1 MAQGESVGDLVINL
15 SADDAQFQERAAWVK
30 KRLREIGE
38 SEDSTGEKVRQMSAR
53 QSAALKSLLESIDPA
68 IRKTNQLDRQYAELV
83 DHLNAG
89 RLTQSQFSHFS
100 GMLDDA
106 RRGMDS
112 LGESTK
118 STTIV
123 AEKALTGQA
132 RLAQRAGISVGQYT
146 AAMRM
151 LPAQM
156 TDVATQLAGG
166 QSPWL
171 ILLQQGGQVK
181 DSFGGL
187 RETIT
192 ALGGVLSPL
201 RLLVGGAAAGL
212 ATLAMTAMQA
222 DEENRSLYRALVMT
236 GGASADASTK
246 LWKLADDISI
256 HTKTGTASAVD
267 TLARLASTGRYTATQ
282 LQLVAETSQQWTH
295 VMGDGA
301 DKIESA
307 FSEIGKSPVQAL
319 ASLNQQYNFLSVA
332 QLKNIAH
339 LEATKGKQAA
349 VTAAMILFADTMK
362 SRMQQVAGAATPVEG
377 MWDNVKKWTKD
388 AWSWVGEHTLGALNL
403 ITDVVAG
410 TVEQVQL
417 LLKQGDMLIA
427 KFADSAYENTKK
439 IPGMR
444 LLFGDLSSDNKKFIA
459 QTESEITALQKSIA
473 ERDAH
478 IRQGEMGYVER
489 VRSRRV
495 ETGPGQQDAVSDAAK
510 KIEEARRKKD
520 QPGANAGERAMDSA
534 QADLMALRAQ
544 LKVLQQHAGMNDTI
558 SQQRKEL
565 WATEAKFQVL
575 EESALHRKLSAQE
588 KSLLSSKA
596 QVLQLARQKA
606 LIGDQIAHQ
615 EHLNKLTDS
624 MSALRA
630 RLLTRIAAD
639 KRNQSLSTRE
649 RQRLAERTQLEMDFT
664 RGGGDKNDLTS
675 KATQDYL
682 RNLDLIDEKYRTLS
696 ASQEDWL
703 AGASHSLQD
712 WCDNAS
718 SLSQQAGQVMTQSLS
733 GAVTGITDVLNG
745 NKSSWRSWS
754 VMVLKMIEKII
765 VQLMVARAL
774 KAAVD
779 GMAGSS
785 MKWMSSLGASLGGAS
800 AGSTSVLSGAA
811 SGMVASAPVVLALTG
826 NSAAQSAS
834 SVVNSR
840 AQQTVSSVAGSVKG
854 VTLSP
859 VFHFEVQADPKTGSG
874 LTPQSAKALG
884 TFVENKVLDVI
895 HRNQRP
901 GGALAGGQI

>member
-1 MAQGESVGDLVINL
+1 
-15 SADDAQFQERAAWVK
+15 
-30 KRLREIGE
+30 
-38 SEDSTGEKVRQMSAR
+38 
-53 QSAALKSLLESIDPA
+53 
-68 IRKTNQLDRQYAELV
+68 
-83 DHLNAG
+83 
-89 RLTQSQFSHFS
+89 
-100 GMLDDA
+100 
-106 RRGMDS
+106 
-112 LGESTK
+112 
-118 STTIV
+118 
-123 AEKALTGQA
+123 
-132 RLAQRAGISVGQYT
+132 
-146 AAMRM
+146 
-151 LPAQM
+151 
-156 TDVATQLAGG
+156 
-166 QSPWL
+166 
-171 ILLQQGGQVK
+171 
-181 DSFGGL
+181 
-187 RETIT
+187 
-192 ALGGVLSPL
+192 
-201 RLLVGGAAAGL
+201 
-212 ATLAMTAMQA
+212 
-222 DEENRSLYRALVMT
+222 
-236 GGASADASTK
+236 
-246 LWKLADDISI
+246 
-256 HTKTGTASAVD
+256 
-267 TLARLASTGRYTATQ
+267 
-282 LQLVAETSQQWTH
+282 
-295 VMGDGA
+295 
-301 DKIESA
+301 
-307 FSEIGKSPVQAL
+307 
-319 ASLNQQYNFLSVA
+319 
-332 QLKNIAH
+332 
-339 LEATKGKQAA
+339 
-349 VTAAMILFADTMK
+349 
-362 SRMQQVAGAATPVEG
+362 
-377 MWDNVKKWTKD
+377 
-388 AWSWVGEHTLGALNL
+388 
-403 ITDVVAG
+403 
-410 TVEQVQL
+410 
-417 LLKQGDMLIA
+417 
-427 KFADSAYENTKK
+427 
-439 IPGMR
+439 
-444 LLFGDLSSDNKKFIA
+444 
-459 QTESEITALQKSIA
+459 
-473 ERDAH
+473 
-478 IRQGEMGYVER
+478 
-489 VRSRRV
+489 
-495 ETGPGQQDAVSDAAK
+495 
-510 KIEEARRKKD
+510 
-520 QPGANAGERAMDSA
+520 
-534 QADLMALRAQ
+534 
-544 LKVLQQHAGMNDTI
+544 
-558 SQQRKEL
+558 
-565 WATEAKFQVL
+565 
-575 EESALHRKLSAQE
+575 
-588 KSLLSSKA
+588 
-596 QVLQLARQKA
+596 
-606 LIGDQIAHQ
+606 
-615 EHLNKLTDS
+615 